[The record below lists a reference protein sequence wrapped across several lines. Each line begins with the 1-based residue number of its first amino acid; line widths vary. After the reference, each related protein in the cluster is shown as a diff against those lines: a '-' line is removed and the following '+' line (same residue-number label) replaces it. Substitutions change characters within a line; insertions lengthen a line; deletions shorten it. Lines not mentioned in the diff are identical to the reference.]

1 MGKALQAFGTWA
13 SRYRKTIAA
22 LAGVGVIVLD
32 DVATSTTI
40 NWQTIIIAAA
50 AALGVYA
57 VPNTP
62 PAAPTL

>member
-1 MGKALQAFGTWA
+1 MGNAVKAIGAWA
-13 SRYRKTIAA
+13 SRYRKTITA

-32 DVATSTTI
+32 DVVTGTAV
-40 NWQTIIIAAA
+40 NWQTIVIAAA

-62 PAAPTL
+62 TQPKA